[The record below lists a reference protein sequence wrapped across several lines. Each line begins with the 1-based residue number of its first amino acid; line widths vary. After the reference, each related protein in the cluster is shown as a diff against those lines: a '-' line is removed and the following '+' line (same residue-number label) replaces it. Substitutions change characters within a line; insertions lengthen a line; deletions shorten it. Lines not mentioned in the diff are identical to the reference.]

1 MGKQRGGHAKL
12 ERRSEGE
19 DCETESCGEQMCGF
33 GSGAGG
39 CEETNTGGGGGKRR
53 VEVESA
59 AIGAKQIEVRKR
71 EKDDT

>member
-1 MGKQRGGHAKL
+1 
-12 ERRSEGE
+12 
-19 DCETESCGEQMCGF
+19 MCGF

-39 CEETNTGGGGGKRR
+39 CKETNTGGGGGKRR